1 MTSAASASA
10 LWFGM
15 DQIQSSAFG
24 VPLPDGNGD
33 RPQRIEVWKARKFI
47 REHLDEKI
55 SLTEVAAAVRIS
67 PTYLSE
73 KFKQSTGENFV
84 CYVARSR
91 VEKACELLRKSEAR
105 ISEIAFATGF
115 QSLSQFNRVFK
126 KFLGEAPRA
135 YRVRFCNKNGNGM
148 ASRNGGSSNHRS

>member
-1 MTSAASASA
+1 MTSATSASA
-10 LWFGM
+10 LSFGM
-15 DQIQSSAFG
+15 DQIQSSPFG
-24 VPLPDGNGD
+24 VPPSDGNGD

-73 KFKQSTGENFV
+73 KFKQVTGENFV
-84 CYVARSR
+84 CYIGRRR
-91 VEKACELLRKSEAR
+91 VEKACELLRESEAR

-126 KFLGEAPRA
+126 KLLGEAPRE
-135 YRVRFCNKNGNGM
+135 YRLRCCNKGGNG
-148 ASRNGGSSNHRS
+148 AARSAARSNRF